1 MFQKEEARRIATPGF
16 INSSTAAE
24 MRLLLA
30 GECCRASLTSKIE
43 PDCSEWP
50 FQATAKDSVW
60 LAGGSVLPVR

>member
-30 GECCRASLTSKIE
+30 GECCRASVEKLHKRI
-43 PDCSEWP
+43 CSERP
-50 FQATAKDSVW
+50 FRGAF
-60 LAGGSVLPVR
+60 